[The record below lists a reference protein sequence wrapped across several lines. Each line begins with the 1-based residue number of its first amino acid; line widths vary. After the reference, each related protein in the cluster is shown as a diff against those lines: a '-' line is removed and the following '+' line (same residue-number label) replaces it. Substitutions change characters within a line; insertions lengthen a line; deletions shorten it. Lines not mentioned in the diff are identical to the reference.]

1 MTKISRPWL
10 KPVVDYVPLI
20 VFFALYW
27 LLDLYAA
34 TAGLMLA
41 VIIGLILSYALERTV
56 PTMPLVTAGLV
67 IVFGGLTLALNDE
80 RFIKMKPT
88 IVQGLFSAILL
99 GSLLIRRPIL
109 KNFFGTAWQL
119 TDQGWQKLTLR
130 LGLFFAAAGVLNEIV
145 WRTQSTDFWVN
156 FKVFGLIGITML
168 FMISQIPL
176 INRYRLAED
185 NPSEPSKSPH

>member
-1 MTKISRPWL
+1 MTKISWPWL

-41 VIIGLILSYALERTV
+41 VTIGLILSYALERTV